1 MTRSLLSK
9 LFYPTFMLLLISCGH
24 APESKQI
31 TGADPSDK
39 LLSMFENISLDTLNV
54 YSAPDTYDEYEGRV
68 LDSKEVSLFPADI
81 TDRAIDDPP
90 GIFAVYKFDIDKNT
104 IGLIAR
110 TPSEYESSSVKLFFF
125 DKVKKRIAP
134 SYVELAENIGDAGG
148 YMIKDAWLFTDNN
161 HEKLKA
167 LLMQEDGHDNSVD
180 NPDDTTT
187 DTWNYYYLLD
197 LSNTAASG
205 RVDTISKD
213 SAAIKALCPTLMK

>member
-1 MTRSLLSK
+1 MILREYLQFTSS
-9 LFYPTFMLLLISCGH
+9 IS
-24 APESKQI
+24 I
-31 TGADPSDK
+31 
-39 LLSMFENISLDTLNV
+39 
-54 YSAPDTYDEYEGRV
+54 
-68 LDSKEVSLFPADI
+68 
-81 TDRAIDDPP
+81 
-90 GIFAVYKFDIDKNT
+90 KNT